1 MQGTLNEKTMHVVC
15 ASFVLFSLKSC
26 THLYNHYRIVEENL
40 LKYMPPD
47 GFFGIQILPNSI
59 SARAPPRNLSGSS
72 RHFPRPPSRLGR
84 GHPLPIPTPLDTFGV
99 SPTVP
104 HHFSKPSAAPGANC
118 FISAEFSI
126 TL

>member
-1 MQGTLNEKTMHVVC
+1 M
-15 ASFVLFSLKSC
+15 ASLVFRF
-26 THLYNHYRIVEENL
+26 YQ
-40 LKYMPPD
+40 
-47 GFFGIQILPNSI
+47 IQ
-59 SARAPPRNLSGSS
+59 
-72 RHFPRPPSRLGR
+72 FRPGLRLGTFQ
-84 GHPLPIPTPLDTFGV
+84 GVHDASPNPLVGWGGDIPSPFPFPTPLDTFGV

>member
-1 MQGTLNEKTMHVVC
+1 
-15 ASFVLFSLKSC
+15 
-26 THLYNHYRIVEENL
+26 
-40 LKYMPPD
+40 MPPD
-47 GFFGIQILPNSI
+47 GFFGTGIQILPNSI
-59 SARAPPRNLSGSS
+59 SARAPPRNLSGSYDAS
-72 RHFPRPPSRLGR
+72 PDPLVGWEGDIPSPFPF
-84 GHPLPIPTPLDTFGV
+84 PTPLDTFGV